1 MSNQQIDKLPLL
13 TLWFLDQ
20 QIVYLTV
27 PLDVRK
33 RVLENSQSAS
43 DHQTQFLKI
52 NSDIVYCFVFSTNFV
67 RMKQSIQ
74 GFKSSVKL
82 ASS

>member
-13 TLWFLDQ
+13 TLWFVDQ

-33 RVLENSQSAS
+33 GTGKLTV
-43 DHQTQFLKI
+43 
-52 NSDIVYCFVFSTNFV
+52 
-67 RMKQSIQ
+67 SI
-74 GFKSSVKL
+74 
-82 ASS
+82 